1 VNVCAR
7 IEALASDYIGDEAVT
22 ILVSGDVV
30 QAAGAGFRF
39 EPLGDVTVKGRE
51 QSVAIWRLVG
61 EAGPAAVHAETAK
74 AGSGT
79 A

>member
-1 VNVCAR
+1 MELSPSAYTQQ
-7 IEALASDYIGDEAVT
+7 IET
-22 ILVSGDVV
+22 
-30 QAAGAGFRF
+30 AGAGFRF

-61 EAGPAAVHAETAK
+61 EAGPAATRAEA
-74 AGSGT
+74 AASASGI